1 MQDERHRFA
10 RRALRALALSM
21 IVGTGLAAS
30 VAIGSAS
37 TSGTAATTGTTT
49 TATTGTTGTTTGTTT
64 TTSNAPANLDV
75 PSISGTPQDGAILTA
90 DPGAWSNNPS
100 SYTYAWLRCDANGA
114 NCVPIAGATSQRYT
128 VTSADVGHTL
138 RVDVTASNAS
148 GSGTASSHPSAVVT
162 AAGAAPAS
170 SAVPGVTGTA
180 QEGQTLTAG
189 NGTWTGTAPITFT
202 YQWQRCDAAGGNCA
216 SIAGATGQTY
226 KLTSADVGHTVRVS
240 VTGKNARG
248 SSTAS
253 SNPTA
258 VVTPAKTTQGA
269 TRLNVADVALPDRL
283 IVDRIQYSANPVR
296 SRAPFTARF
305 HVVDTK
311 GLPIQGAL
319 VYTVGLPY
327 YYLQKAPEVATDAN
341 GWATMT
347 LQPTARMPL
356 HRGGAIVMFVRARK
370 PGDNL
375 LAGVSTRRL
384 VQVRVA
390 PR

>member
-10 RRALRALALSM
+10 RRALRALALSI

-37 TSGTAATTGTTT
+37 TDGTAATTDTTT
-49 TATTGTTGTTTGTTT
+49 PIATTAPNDTT
-64 TTSNAPANLDV
+64 TTSTTTTSSAPANLDV

-90 DPGAWSNNPS
+90 DPGKWSNNPT
-100 SYTYAWLRCDANGA
+100 SYAYAWQRCDANGA
-114 NCVPIAGATSQRYT
+114 NCGTIAGATSQRYT

-138 RVDVTASNAS
+138 RVNVTASNTS
-148 GSGTASSHPSAVVT
+148 GSGTASSHPTDVVT
-162 AAGAAPAS
+162 AAGAVPASTAAPAVS
-170 SAVPGVTGTA
+170 GTA
-180 QEGQTLTAG
+180 QEGQTLTAS
-189 NGTWTGTAPITFT
+189 NGTWKGTNPITFT
-202 YQWQRCDAAGGNCA
+202 YQWLRCDAAGGNCG

-226 KLTSADVGHTVRVS
+226 KLTSADVGHTVRVN

-248 SSTAS
+248 SSTATS
-253 SNPTA
+253 DATA
-258 VVTPAKTTQGA
+258 VVAPAKTTAGA
-269 TRLNVADVALPDRL
+269 TRMNVADVVLPDRL

-311 GLPIQGAL
+311 GLAIQGAL

-327 YYLQKAPEVATDAN
+327 SYLHKAPEVATDAN

-356 HRGGAIVMFVRARK
+356 RRGGAIVMFVRARK

-390 PR
+390 R

>member
-1 MQDERHRFA
+1 MQNERDRFT
-10 RRALRALALSM
+10 RKALRALALSV

-37 TSGTAATTGTTT
+37 TSGTAATTDTTT
-49 TATTGTTGTTTGTTT
+49 TATTGTTATTT
-64 TTSNAPANLDV
+64 TANDPANTDV

-90 DPGAWSNNPS
+90 DPGKWSNSPT
-100 SYTYAWLRCDANGA
+100 SYAYQWLRCDANGA
-114 NCVPIAGATSQRYT
+114 NCGSIAGATSQRYT

-138 RVDVTASNAS
+138 RVNVTATNAA
-148 GSGTASSHPSAVVT
+148 GSGTASSHPTDVVT
-162 AAGAAPAS
+162 AAGAKPAASAAPTVS
-170 SAVPGVTGTA
+170 GTA

-189 NGTWTGTAPITFT
+189 NGTWNGTAPITFT
-202 YQWQRCDAAGGNCA
+202 YQWLRCDAAGGNCG

-226 KLTSADVGHTVRVS
+226 KLTGADVGHAVRVN

-248 SSTAS
+248 ESTS
-253 SNPTA
+253 TSDPTA
-258 VVTPAKTTQGA
+258 VVSPAKSTQGA
-269 TRLNVADVALPDRL
+269 TRMNVADVALPDRL
-283 IVDRIQYSANPVR
+283 IVDRIQYSSNPVR

-311 GLPIQGAL
+311 GLAIQGAL

-327 YYLQKAPEVATDAN
+327 SYLHKAAEVATDAN

-356 HRGGAIVMFVRARK
+356 RRGGAIVMFVRARK

>member
-10 RRALRALALSM
+10 RKAARALALTM

-37 TSGTAATTGTTT
+37 TNGAAATTDTTTAATTATTSTTTT
-49 TATTGTTGTTTGTTT
+49 TA
-64 TTSNAPANLDV
+64 NAPANGDV
-75 PSISGTPQDGAILTA
+75 PSIAGTPQDGAILTA
-90 DPGAWSNNPS
+90 DPGKWSNDP
-100 SYTYAWLRCDANGA
+100 TGYAYQWLRCDANGA
-114 NCVPIAGATSQRYT
+114 NCGSIAGATSQRYT

-138 RVDVTASNAS
+138 RVNVTASNGA
-148 GSGTASSHPSAVVT
+148 GSGTATSHPTDVVT

-170 SAVPGVTGTA
+170 SAAPTVSGTA
-180 QEGQTLTAG
+180 QEGQTLTAR
-189 NGTWTGTAPITFT
+189 NGSWKGTAPITFT
-202 YQWQRCDAAGGNCA
+202 YQWLRCDAAGGNCGA
-216 SIAGATGQTY
+216 IAGATAQTY
-226 KLTSADVGHTVRVS
+226 KLTAADAGHTVRVN

-248 SSTAS
+248 ESTAAS
-253 SNPTA
+253 DPTA
-258 VVTPAKTTQGA
+258 VVAPAKTTQGA

-327 YYLQKAPEVATDAN
+327 SYLQRAPEVPTDAN

-347 LQPTARMPL
+347 LRPTARMPL